1 MREDKDGGFEDK
13 EYSFKLELAK
23 EPFAAD
29 FQWLF
34 PDPIVQRL
42 GHCPFTAVTRV
53 RIPLGSPKTKF
64 LVIFASAKNSNAVR
78 AERSETDCDAG
89 AARRVEAKPKSIPLG
104 SPNPNQDLEPYF
116 FHSRGAIST
125 VERSGVTSGANP
137 GGNFYPNIK
146 NPVMPPAA
154 NKTIAAAIAIA
165 TFASEIF
172 EAGGGAEFQLKESSW
187 LG

>member
-1 MREDKDGGFEDK
+1 MALSRPYRPAVRTLPFHGGNTG
-13 EYSFKLELAK
+13 SNPVRVAK
-23 EPFAAD
+23 N
-29 FQWLF
+29 
-34 PDPIVQRL
+34 
-42 GHCPFTAVTRV
+42 
-53 RIPLGSPKTKF
+53 
-64 LVIFASAKNSNAVR
+64 VIFGDFRVCENSNAVR
-78 AERSETDCDAG
+78 AKRSETDCDAG